1 MCECTKCI
9 TRKIF
14 RKISVKSAVMY
25 CCFREKFLFL
35 KCLTNAPHE
44 FWISGLDVY
53 SCELHL
59 WHRPTKCQWTHLSS
73 IDIKNFYDFSQ
84 RIPLLANH
92 QVIWNTLK
100 SDENCCLKHAF
111 SAIFQNE
118 DFREQW
124 VQGDLWFNPFG
135 KSQKN
140 QIINW
145 TIHTIITLAYF

>member
-1 MCECTKCI
+1 MSTL
-9 TRKIF
+9 F
-14 RKISVKSAVMY
+14 SKISVKSAY
-25 CCFREKFLFL
+25 CCFHEIFFKKEEFHCFTHTPNLYV
-35 KCLTNAPHE
+35 HE

-84 RIPLLANH
+84 RIPLLAND

-100 SDENCCLKHAF
+100 SDENHCLKHGF
-111 SAIFQNE
+111 SAIFQKNE
-118 DFREQW
+118 DFKEQW

-145 TIHTIITLAYF
+145 NIHTIITLAYF